1 MAMAAAHGA
10 VGVGEIQTKGV
21 GNGFQNGIAAE
32 CGAEDRGDVNTASN
46 DVGRD
51 ERLDLFSA
59 KIAHD
64 MIAL

>member
-32 CGAEDRGDVNTASN
+32 GCSADGGNVYALGGQDRGDHA
-46 DVGRD
+46 
-51 ERLDLFSA
+51 
-59 KIAHD
+59 
-64 MIAL
+64 